1 MRDDVLCPLKNFYL
15 TLTSLQDIL
24 LPLTMP
30 TTVTT
35 KQLIIDKNNLNSSKW
50 KLLLWYFFNE
60 RQKKPQKNFLVAFED
75 NLVYDFIYS
84 TFERNIVC
92 SFQAQLFEKWTRFEL
107 LARRGNFWDFSYD
120 FREQHMSINRE
131 AAKCIERH
139 STVERTSRSLA
150 SRRRRKND
158 TKDVKWIVFTF
169 MFEPIEIKAW
179 S

>member
-1 MRDDVLCPLKNFYL
+1 MGTRYVLCPLKNFYL

-35 KQLIIDKNNLNSSKW
+35 KQLIIDINNLNSFKW
-50 KLLLWYFFNE
+50 KLLLWNFFNE

-107 LARRGNFWDFSYD
+107 LARRGNFWDFFIRFPGTTHEYQQRGSKVHWKA
-120 FREQHMSINRE
+120 F
-131 AAKCIERH
+131 H
-139 STVERTSRSLA
+139 SWTNISLISFSA
-150 SRRRRKND
+150 
-158 TKDVKWIVFTF
+158 T
-169 MFEPIEIKAW
+169 
-179 S
+179 